1 MECDFSKEEEE
12 RGVVDAIVELCSLD
26 TLKNTKVNRDGS
38 DKLLKFLQE
47 GSCWRLEQSYDAG
60 DGTAAG
66 QDSRGC
72 FARFWVHLQWFR
84 MRQSCG
90 GK

>member
-38 DKLLKFLQE
+38 DKLLKFLQGVVGDWSNHMTPE
-47 GSCWRLEQSYDAG
+47 MAQRLDKIVEDALQGSGFTRQQLEEYTVG
-60 DGTAAG
+60 
-66 QDSRGC
+66 
-72 FARFWVHLQWFR
+72 
-84 MRQSCG
+84 
-90 GK
+90 

>member
-38 DKLLKFLQE
+38 DKLLKFLQGVVGDWSNHMTPE
-47 GSCWRLEQSYDAG
+47 MAQRLDKIVEDALQGSGFTFNGS
-60 DGTAAG
+60 T
-66 QDSRGC
+66 
-72 FARFWVHLQWFR
+72 
-84 MRQSCG
+84 
-90 GK
+90 